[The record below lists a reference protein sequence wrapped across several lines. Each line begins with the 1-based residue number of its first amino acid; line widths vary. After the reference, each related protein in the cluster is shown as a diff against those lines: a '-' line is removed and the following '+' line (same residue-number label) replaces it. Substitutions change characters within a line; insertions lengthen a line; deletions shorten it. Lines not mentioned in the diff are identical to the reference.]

1 MLGLNTVKLYKVKAL
16 IPLSSKR
23 LLPIKPLCFWLGA
36 LFFVSLSS
44 LAAEKSYF
52 EGNSKLSKLAANE
65 DNNNDALQQTLELN
79 FSPESREKLR
89 KALDDYARSIDQDHD
104 RIEERRRVMQESLE
118 ARFFDAD
125 NDGEVD
131 GPIGAN
137 GIPVDS
143 NGGETPGDTDN
154 DGAVDP
160 YDVDDDGDFN
170 DPLEFLGGNASAAT
184 SATFDIGIPTSNVTY
199 GPHRLRVI
207 AAFGTGPS
215 FIVNGLSYFFV
226 IAALMNLNEKAFFHL
241 DRPKSDGSIREG
253 IAYAKARPDIYVVML
268 MVFFLATFGL
278 NFQIFNALMATQEF
292 GLGPASFGLM
302 GTFIAIGSLSG
313 AIGSARLERFR
324 NTKFVIKGGIAFS
337 ISIMV
342 LSIIPSYSLYI
353 LWLPICGVTALTTLV
368 SANSIVQT
376 STDPAIR
383 GRVMGLYLLIFMG
396 GTPFGSPLIGA
407 TTDLVGIRPTIVICG
422 GISLAASLYIWF
434 KYKNRVTL
442 PADIS
447 VATVLKTVDRDHK

>member
-1 MLGLNTVKLYKVKAL
+1 MRMSVKEDGNWRSFRHRNYRILFPANTVSNIGSWAQRIAQDWLVLELTDNNGTYLGLVTAVQFAPVLLFSLHGGKLADRFNKRRVL
-16 IPLSSKR
+16 ILTNIIGGAAS
-23 LLPIKPLCFWLGA
+23 LGLGA
-36 LFFVSLSS
+36 LVITNTVVLWHVFVLAGVLGISTAIDAPVRQSFTTEVVGQTDLPNAVSL
-44 LAAEKSYF
+44 
-52 EGNSKLSKLAANE
+52 NSANF
-65 DNNNDALQQTLELN
+65 NAGRL
-79 FSPESREKLR
+79 
-89 KALDDYARSIDQDHD
+89 I
-104 RIEERRRVMQESLE
+104 
-118 ARFFDAD
+118 
-125 NDGEVD
+125 
-131 GPIGAN
+131 GPA
-137 GIPVDS
+137 VS
-143 NGGETPGDTDN
+143 GG
-154 DGAVDP
+154 
-160 YDVDDDGDFN
+160 
-170 DPLEFLGGNASAAT
+170 L
-184 SATFDIGIPTSNVTY
+184 
-199 GPHRLRVI
+199 I

-226 IAALMNLNEKAFFHL
+226 IAALLNLNEKAFFDL

-302 GTFIAIGSLSG
+302 GTFIAIGSLTG

-324 NTKFVIKGGIAFS
+324 NTKFVIKGGILFS

-342 LSIIPSYSLYI
+342 FAVIPSYNLY
-353 LWLPICGVTALTTLV
+353 LVWLPICGFVALTTLV

-407 TTDLVGIRPTIVICG
+407 TTELLGIRPTIALCG
-422 GISLAASLYIWF
+422 GISLVASVIIWF
-434 KYKNRVTL
+434 RYRNLVEL
-442 PADIS
+442 PSDTS
-447 VATVLKTVDRDHK
+447 VAGVLKTVNRDHN